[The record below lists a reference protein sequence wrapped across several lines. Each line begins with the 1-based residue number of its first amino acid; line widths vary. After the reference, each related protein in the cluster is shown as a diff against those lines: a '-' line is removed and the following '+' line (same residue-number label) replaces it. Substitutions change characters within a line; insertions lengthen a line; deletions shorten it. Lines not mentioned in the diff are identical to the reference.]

1 MEENKRYQDQI
12 LIERFDDGSWDVKLY
27 EFLNY

>member
-1 MEENKRYQDQI
+1 MVENKRYQDQI
-12 LIERFDDGSWDVKLY
+12 LIEQFGDGSWDVKLY